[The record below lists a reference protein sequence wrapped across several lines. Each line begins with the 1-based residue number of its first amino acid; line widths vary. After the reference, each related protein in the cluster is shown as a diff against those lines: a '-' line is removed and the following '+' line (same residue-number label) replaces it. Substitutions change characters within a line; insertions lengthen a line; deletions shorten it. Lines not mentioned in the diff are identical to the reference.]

1 MSRPTVFITSATGT
15 QGYAVAKQVCQLGWG
30 AHATTRNID
39 TPTAKALQD
48 IGVQLTKGDWDN
60 EAALKASISG
70 CTLLFLN
77 TLPNLAVANL
87 EQTQCKLILSL
98 AKAAGVSHVV
108 YASSFGANN
117 PEMITDWDPNNIVG
131 QVMLSKHAIEEAVH
145 SAGSQAWTIL
155 RPGFFMANF
164 LEPKIRMYG
173 GLNKTGVWTTALTPE
188 TDLPL
193 VDQEDTARFVV
204 AAFQDPGKFNGA
216 EIELAS
222 ELKKP
227 EECMKILSAVTGR
240 DIRAKFLSDEEI
252 VEQKSSN
259 PIILGQLAMRNAA
272 KFVDIPKTKSWGVPM
287 GTFEGFL
294 KRERKAVEETYAD
307 LK

>member
-108 YASSFGANN
+108 YASTFGANN
-117 PEMITDWDPNNIVG
+117 PERITDWDPNNIVG

-164 LEPKIRMYG
+164 LEPKVRMYG

-193 VDQEDTARFVV
+193 VDQEDIARFVM

-227 EECMKILSAVTGR
+227 EECMTILTGCDRAGYTGKNFERRGDCGAEVLEPDSLGAVGYEECSEVCGYSQNQELGR
-240 DIRAKFLSDEEI
+240 SDGNLRGILEE
-252 VEQKSSN
+252 
-259 PIILGQLAMRNAA
+259 
-272 KFVDIPKTKSWGVPM
+272 
-287 GTFEGFL
+287 
-294 KRERKAVEETYAD
+294 VEEGR
-307 LK
+307 